1 MNEIKIINQ
10 LSIDKKGKKTLYQL
24 PTIEQYLINNKILKN
39 HLDWPTILD
48 ELDKRYETIDNH
60 DDDLAALRE
69 ELTPEGLGYTLSLDS
84 NQDLVYNQGKID
96 EETFLNKEN
105 LEDYIQEALESFIP
119 DLSAYA
125 TKTALNDVAG
135 DLSALATTEGNHYNA
150 LNSKFGDYAL
160 VGHNHSWN
168 DLNGVN
174 VLSSGYLE
182 LTRGTNLPTK
192 YVELLDSTDKLTAV
206 ANPTNCHAF
215 VTEYNGKIL
224 LVAEA
229 DTNYQ
234 FRDWTSGSTFLSSN
248 STHIITK
255 TSSTPSNFSANFIP
269 KQQEETTYTLNFTAD
284 SNGFVSITNPIT
296 GEPLTSYTV
305 PSGTNITII
314 ATPKTGYK
322 FDHWESQDLSEELIN
337 VNPIENYG
345 VVSPIQAKAIFIAKT
360 VYHYNVA
367 APGFEVSNP
376 SAYIISPIGRNL
388 EVTEGESFSLTVR
401 TQDPDDYRFV
411 KWTSDYEELTEGVR
425 SFTNNSAGSDA
436 MPHLNPNGVTNFN
449 AVYLKFYEVNNTVK
463 DVAGNTLNGATI
475 TIALVPGTGELKQNG
490 NKTLYSKGSDLTLTA
505 QETITQGNV
514 TYKFVKWHSD
524 NSTSLTRS
532 VEDLAGNITDY
543 PVYGRAYAVNISI
556 VDEDTG
562 EEDPQLG
569 NVTLYPNGTV
579 PSYVAEGTTLQLKP
593 VVLNT
598 DYKFGYWN
606 NSYYT
611 SMVPFEI
618 TITEDTVITA
628 TFNHITYEVT
638 VYKPG
643 DAQGTAK
650 VNDRYV
656 YFNPDH
662 FSLNKNQPATLRIIQ
677 TTTQSANYTFMGWSL
692 DNGEHVIPD
701 SNGKEEGVY
710 TYETAPITGEVIYTP
725 VFAGLYSV
733 QASVDPAYAGQIAAG
748 CVGYYVE
755 GATCTMNVTIY
766 SQYTFDGWFIG
777 DTLESTNQQ
786 YSFTVTGNTT
796 LVAKAHLK
804 QYSVTVSV
812 DPQGG
817 GSVTDPQGNPIVST
831 IEHNQTL
838 NLKAVPSEGYVFSHW
853 NSDTS
858 DTNPEKSISN
868 VQRNVEVTA
877 HFTQIQKYTVT
888 VTASPTAGG
897 TVHIGSST
905 GETSLDVDQG
915 SKPKL
920 YAQANSTY
928 VFSGWKKNDGNII
941 SGSNVEEYTVTTGI
955 TANTT
960 FTAVFTKQYTINVN
974 VPSAQ
979 ASIGTATIISGETEP
994 TSSAGS
1000 SVTINSGGK
1009 CTAKAFVND
1018 DAYTFS
1024 NWTNNKD
1031 NKTSTSN
1038 PLVITAS
1045 RDVTYTANFQEIPV
1059 TPQYYYYMSTNR
1071 TDINPSIANSTALNL
1086 DQVVSVSA
1094 QRALVFLIPN
1104 SASNI
1109 QIQQQILN
1117 GFEDIT
1123 DTFIS
1128 DSTSVDGYV
1137 KYYIQGTVDPLTG
1150 AGTYL
1155 NGDYKL
1161 VQGS

>member
-24 PTIEQYLINNKILKN
+24 PTIEQYLINNKILKD
-39 HLDWPTILD
+39 HLDWPRILD
-48 ELDKRYETIDNH
+48 ALDRRYETIDDHN
-60 DDDLAALRE
+60 DDLAALRE
-69 ELTPEGLGYTLSLDS
+69 ELTPEGLGYTLNLDS
-84 NQDLVYNQGKID
+84 NQDLVYNQGKTD
-96 EETFLNKEN
+96 EETFLNKDN

-119 DLSAYA
+119 DLSDYA
-125 TKTALNDVAG
+125 TKAELNDVAG

-168 DLNGVN
+168 NLDGVN
-174 VLSSGYLE
+174 VLNSGYLE

-305 PSGTNITII
+305 PSGTNITIT

-345 VVSPIQAKAIFIAKT
+345 VVGPIQAKAIFIAKT

-376 SAYIISPIGRNL
+376 SAYIVSSIGRNL

-436 MPHLNPNGVTNFN
+436 MPHLNLNGVTNFN

-543 PVYGRAYAVNISI
+543 PVYGRAYAVTCVAI
-556 VDEDTG
+556 DEDEG
-562 EEDPQLG
+562 EAAPQLG
-569 NVTLYPNGTV
+569 KVTLQGGANIPA
-579 PSYVAEGTTLQLKP
+579 YVIEGTHLQLVP
-593 VVLNT
+593 VVLDSNYT
-598 DYKFGYWN
+598 FGYWN
-606 NSYYT
+606 YDPYDNI
-611 SMVPFEI
+611 VPLDVEVTEDI
-618 TITEDTVITA
+618 TIYAVFKHIRYLVKFIKPTSSQGTLEVNGNTLYGNSLYINKGDTV
-628 TFNHITYEVT
+628 
-638 VYKPG
+638 
-643 DAQGTAK
+643 
-650 VNDRYV
+650 
-656 YFNPDH
+656 
-662 FSLNKNQPATLRIIQ
+662 TLTLTQ
-677 TTTQSANYTFMGWSL
+677 TTSQAEAYVFNGWSTN
-692 DNGEHVIPD
+692 NGETTIEN
-701 SNGKEEGVY
+701 SNAKQENVY
-710 TYETAPITGEVIYTP
+710 TYVTAPITEEVTYSP
-725 VFAGLYSV
+725 VFEGMYLV
-733 QASVDPAYAGQIAAG
+733 QASINPSQAGTLVANSTKYVAPGSSHTVGVSLYSAYA
-748 CVGYYVE
+748 
-755 GATCTMNVTIY
+755 
-766 SQYTFDGWFIG
+766 FDGWYEG
-777 DTLESTNQQ
+777 DVLKSTNTSYQ
-786 YSFTVTGNTT
+786 FTVTSNIT

-804 QYSVTVSV
+804 EYNVTITINPS
-812 DPQGG
+812 GAG
-817 GSVTDPQGNPIVST
+817 TVTDSDGNPIGNTVVHGSALT
-831 IEHNQTL
+831 
-838 NLKAVPSEGYVFSHW
+838 LKATPNSGYTFSHW
-853 NSDTS
+853 NSDTT
-858 DTNPEKSISN
+858 DTIATKTI
-868 VQRNVEVTA
+868 RNITEDVSVTA
-877 HFTQIQKYTVT
+877 NFALEQFTVN
-888 VTASPTAGG
+888 VVADPTTGG
-897 TVHIGSST
+897 TVYIGNNST
-905 GETSLDVDQG
+905 QTSLSVNQG
-915 SKPKL
+915 DTPTL
-920 YAQANSTY
+920 HANAASGY
-928 VFSGWKKNDGNII
+928 VFSGWKKDNGSII
-941 SGSNVEEYTVTTGI
+941 SDSNTASYTVTTGI

-979 ASIGTATIISGETEP
+979 ASIGTATIISGETTP

-1000 SVTINSGGK
+1000 SVTINSGSK

-1045 RDVTYTANFQEIPV
+1045 RDVTYTANFQEIPI

-1109 QIQQQILN
+1109 KIQQQILN